1 MNRIQEENRKLKLA
15 RETNRE
21 VLQKRSDALR
31 KIEIKRE
38 YQEIELSDKDHFE
51 RIFKELS
58 A

>member
-15 RETNRE
+15 RETNSE

>member
-15 RETNRE
+15 RETNSE

-31 KIEIKRE
+31 KIEIMRE
-38 YQEIELSDKDHFE
+38 DKEIELSDKDHFE
-51 RIFKELS
+51 RLFKELE

>member
-1 MNRIQEENRKLKLA
+1 MNRIQEENRKLKLV
-15 RETNRE
+15 RETNSE
-21 VLQKRSDALR
+21 AVQKRSDALR

-38 YQEIELSDKDHFE
+38 YQEIELSDNDHFE